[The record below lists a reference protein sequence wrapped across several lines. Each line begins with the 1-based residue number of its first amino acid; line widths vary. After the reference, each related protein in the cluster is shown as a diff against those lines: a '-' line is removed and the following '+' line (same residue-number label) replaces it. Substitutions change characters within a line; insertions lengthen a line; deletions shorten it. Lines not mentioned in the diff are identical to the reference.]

1 MRKLFISMAGLVV
14 ILAVVSGVALAQT
27 TAPTYQPAPAQ
38 SQPQQPAP
46 AQSQP
51 ATTAPG
57 QNASPG
63 QVPTVSNL
71 KPFSAEADFMSLAGY
86 LRYVMYQQSG
96 QWITRAEAT
105 RFVQQQGAQ

>member
-1 MRKLFISMAGLVV
+1 MRKLFISMAGLAV

-27 TAPTYQPAPAQ
+27 TAPA
-38 SQPQQPAP
+38 
-46 AQSQP
+46 
-51 ATTAPG
+51 

-105 RFVQQQGAQ
+105 RFVQQQGVQ

>member
-1 MRKLFISMAGLVV
+1 MRKLLISMAGLVV

-27 TAPTYQPAPAQ
+27 A
-38 SQPQQPAP
+38 
-46 AQSQP
+46 
-51 ATTAPG
+51 APG

-105 RFVQQQGAQ
+105 RFVQQQGVQ